1 MKILLIRD
9 IDKSRIMARDLANN
23 GVEVIIEPVFLIKK
37 LKFNINKFEKNLIN
51 TKNKSN
57 LKDFK
62 IAIANHNFGI
72 IITSCNSCEAIIQG
86 GVPLKTKIFSLSK
99 KIANYLENKGF
110 NNILIAREENAL
122 SLKNLILEENKNL
135 PKNLPLFYFRGSN
148 ITIDF
153 SKDLCKMGFLTGDII
168 CYNVINKNDFSNN
181 FKNFVIKNNLQ
192 QEIFESLFIPILSEN
207 TAKNFINLLIKNNFS
222 QYFKKSNFLC
232 LSKKIENFI
241 LLNGFKNCHLL
252 PVNSITNISD
262 YLKK

>member
-9 IDKSRIMARDLANN
+9 IDKSRIMARDLLNN
-23 GVEVIIEPVFLIKK
+23 GLEVIIEPVFLIKK

-51 TKNKSN
+51 IKNKNN
-57 LKDFK
+57 LKDLK

-72 IITSCNSCEAIIQG
+72 IITSCNSCEAIIQSG
-86 GVPLKTKIFSLSK
+86 ISLTTKIFSLSR

-110 NNILIAREENAL
+110 NNILISKEENAL

-135 PKNLPLFYFRGSN
+135 PLLYFRGSN

-153 SKDLCKMGFLTGDII
+153 SKELCKSGFLICDII

-192 QEIFESLFIPILSEN
+192 QEVFESLFIPILSEN
-207 TAKNFINLLIKNNFS
+207 TAKIFVNLLIKNNFS

-241 LLNGFKNCHLL
+241 LLNGFKNCQLL
-252 PVNSITNISD
+252 PINSIANISD

>member
-9 IDKSRIMARDLANN
+9 IDKSKDMAKVLINK

-37 LKFNINKFEKNLIN
+37 IKFNLNKFEKNLIN
-51 TKNKSN
+51 KKNRNSF
-57 LKDFK
+57 KDLK

-86 GVPLKTKIFSLSK
+86 GIPLTTKIFSLSK

-110 NNILIAREENAL
+110 NNILIAKEENAL
-122 SLKNLILEENKNL
+122 SLKKLILEENKNL
-135 PKNLPLFYFRGSN
+135 PLLYFRGSN

-153 SKDLCKMGFLTGDII
+153 SKDLNKVGLLVGDII
-168 CYNVINKNDFSNN
+168 CYDIINKNDFSND

-192 QEIFESLFIPILSEN
+192 QEMFESLFIPILSEN
-207 TAKNFINLLIKNNFS
+207 TAKIFINLLVKNNFS

-241 LLNGFKNCHLL
+241 ILNGFKNSQLL
-252 PVNSITNISD
+252 PVNSIANISD

>member
-1 MKILLIRD
+1 
-9 IDKSRIMARDLANN
+9 MARDLANN
-23 GVEVIIEPVFLIKK
+23 GLEVIIEPVFLIKK

-51 TKNKSN
+51 TKNKN
-57 LKDFK
+57 NIKDFK

-72 IITSCNSCEAIIQG
+72 IITSCNSCEAIIQSG
-86 GVPLKTKIFSLSK
+86 ISLTTKIFSLSK

-122 SLKNLILEENKNL
+122 SLKNLILEENKS
-135 PKNLPLFYFRGSN
+135 LPLLYFRGSN

-153 SKDLCKMGFLTGDII
+153 SKDLYKMGFLIGDII

-207 TAKNFINLLIKNNFS
+207 TAKIFINLLIKNNFS

-241 LLNGFKNCHLL
+241 LLNGFKNCQPL
-252 PVNSITNISD
+252 PVNSIANISD

>member
-9 IDKSRIMARDLANN
+9 IDKSRITAKDLANN
-23 GVEVIIEPVFLIKK
+23 GLEVIIEPVFLIKK

-110 NNILIAREENAL
+110 SNILIAREENAL
-122 SLKNLILEENKNL
+122 SLKNLILEEDKSL
-135 PKNLPLFYFRGSN
+135 VVKTEACGLDVHP
-148 ITIDF
+148 ITITMNEFMRRMHDMEALGGKSMF
-153 SKDLCKMGFLTGDII
+153 GNMPMMHDV
-168 CYNVINKNDFSNN
+168 VIN
-181 FKNFVIKNNLQ
+181 
-192 QEIFESLFIPILSEN
+192 
-207 TAKNFINLLIKNNFS
+207 TAHPLIKKIMEMPEENQTESWKYLVDVAKLS
-222 QYFKKSNFLC
+222 QGMLRGKELNQ
-232 LSKKIENFI
+232 FI
-241 LLNGFKNCHLL
+241 QHALNKL
-252 PVNSITNISD
+252 
-262 YLKK
+262 